1 MPKDKIVFTVP
12 EGFTLELLVDDADN
26 PERQDPMWH
35 TNGDGGA
42 TDVAKVTYKGNSAF
56 VFSCGEMRIYDK
68 VTDSVVKTTRD
79 LEWIGISTDLES
91 MSDRYE
97 WEYNSW
103 YEAHLESTEYYSEPE
118 FDIGG
123 AITSA
128 IQLLLQKE
136 KENA

>member
-1 MPKDKIVFTVP
+1 MTKDKIVFTVP

-68 VTDSVVKTTRD
+68 VSDSVVKTK
-79 LEWIGISTDLES
+79 L
-91 MSDRYE
+91 
-97 WEYNSW
+97 
-103 YEAHLESTEYYSEPE
+103 
-118 FDIGG
+118 
-123 AITSA
+123 AIIVAMIKLRFIVVSLFNKA
-128 IQLLLQKE
+128 IIR
-136 KENA
+136 